1 MAKFNDEEFLAYI
14 VKALVDNKDDVKIE
28 RKVDEMGVLLSL
40 RVHRDDM
47 GQVVGRAGST
57 IKAIRT
63 LIRIIGVKNHARV
76 NLRVEEPEGGSRERS
91 PFQET
96 KAKDKKEISE
106 KDIED
111 LKI

>member
-1 MAKFNDEEFLAYI
+1 MAKFNDEEFLGYV
-14 VKALVDNKDDVKIE
+14 VKNLVDNKDDIKIE

-47 GQVVGRAGST
+47 GQIVGREGST

-76 NLRVEEPEGGSRERS
+76 NLRVEEPEGGGRER
-91 PFQET
+91 PLRET
-96 KAKDKKEISE
+96 KTEDEKGKDL
-106 KDIED
+106 ED